1 VTIRSHHGT
10 PQFVQ
15 PCPGA
20 QVAAQAQNALQPRAL
35 APCFC
40 AVTHQKARNHKT
52 SGFRVSWKIV
62 PAVSDTWYPQPA
74 QTSRLRLVIQLEVPR
89 QRGQTKP
96 SGPTQLKQ
104 VFSTRSFSPKS
115 GLQFG
120 QRSGVPL
127 QRPLPQHIG
136 LLDSTKYPESGIW
149 TLVRPAKAGMFSG
162 RQSHRGRSQEPR
174 NLDRIRG
181 GNEADEADR
190 PSHPWDGE

>member
-1 VTIRSHHGT
+1 MTRICLLATLEKSLPRCQLRRRRAITRSRHSTGDDPVAPWHAAVCATMSRRPGS
-10 PQFVQ
+10 
-15 PCPGA
+15 CPGPECA
-20 QVAAQAQNALQPRAL
+20 AAQGHWL
-35 APCFC
+35 PCFC
-40 AVTHQKARNHKT
+40 AVTHQMARNHKT

-149 TLVRPAKAGMFSG
+149 TLRDEG
-162 RQSHRGRSQEPR
+162 RNR
-174 NLDRIRG
+174 
-181 GNEADEADR
+181 
-190 PSHPWDGE
+190 

>member
-1 VTIRSHHGT
+1 MTKICLLAGAGRKVCRGVRFVAAERLRARDTQPVTTRSHHGT

-120 QRSGVPL
+120 QRAGVPL

-136 LLDSTKYPESGIW
+136 LLESTKYPESGIW
-149 TLVRPAKAGMFSG
+149 TLRGEG
-162 RQSHRGRSQEPR
+162 RNR
-174 NLDRIRG
+174 
-181 GNEADEADR
+181 
-190 PSHPWDGE
+190 